1 MGGASTRGTPAAHP
15 GGRLRRLDL
24 RHEAIVLETD
34 RYRIEGK
41 LTLPREGYRSRLSDY
56 VNQRDREFFAI
67 NEATLT
73 ALAAPDQVRRSEF
86 LMVARR
92 HVRMVTLAAEESF
105 GTDDAGARPAAA
117 EPRATKRTTGSATRR
132 ATRAKAS

>member
-1 MGGASTRGTPAAHP
+1 V
-15 GGRLRRLDL
+15 DL

-67 NEATLT
+67 NEATMT
-73 ALAAPDQVRRSEF
+73 ALDAPDHVRHAAF

-105 GTDDAGARPAAA
+105 AGDEAGGGAKASA
-117 EPRATKRTTGSATRR
+117 PRATKRTTGSATRR
-132 ATRAKAS
+132 ASRAKAG

>member
-1 MGGASTRGTPAAHP
+1 V
-15 GGRLRRLDL
+15 DL
-24 RHEAIVLETD
+24 RHESIVLETD
-34 RYRIEGK
+34 RYRIEGL

-73 ALAAPDQVRRSEF
+73 ALDAPDQVRHTSF

-105 GTDDAGARPAAA
+105 PDHDSATAAA
-117 EPRATKRTTGSATRR
+117 PRATKRTSGSATRR
-132 ATRAKAS
+132 ASRAKAS